1 MPLMRTAAGDLVTLK
16 SPAKAKTIERYPG
29 PGNHVSAGHG
39 RVRDVPKDS

>member
-1 MPLMRTAAGDLVTLK
+1 MPRKRTAAGELVILK
-16 SPAKAKTIERYPG
+16 SPAKATTFERYPG